1 MKALVTGAAGFIG
14 SHLCEALVRCG
25 DEVVAVDSFDD
36 LYPRPYKESNWSEVT
51 RSVGVLDLR
60 AADVRSESFFGSLDG
75 LPLDVIVHLAA
86 TAGVRPSIERPFD
99 YLDQN
104 LNGLLRVL
112 EFARRRRIGVV
123 FASSSSVYGNSTPIP
138 FEESDV
144 ADRPLSPYAATKRAG
159 EMLCHTYHHL
169 YGIPV
174 TCLRFFTVVGP
185 RQRPEMALHKF
196 VRLMH
201 HGEAIPVFGEGLLS
215 RDYTFIDDIV
225 DGVMR
230 SCRRLDGFRTYNL
243 GNDHPYTTTQLVDII
258 EAAMQRKA
266 RRVAMPGQPG
276 DVGITCASVR
286 KAESELGYV
295 ARTPLAVAVEKFVG
309 WYREVGLVI
318 ESRLGEE
325 G

>member
-1 MKALVTGAAGFIG
+1 MKVLVTGAAGFIG

-51 RSVGVLDLR
+51 RSVGTLDFR
-60 AADVRSESFFGSLDG
+60 TADVRDESFFRSLKG
-75 LPLDVIVHLAA
+75 VPLDVIVHLAA

-99 YLDQN
+99 YVDQN

-112 EFARRRRIGVV
+112 EFARRRQIGVV
-123 FASSSSVYGNSTPIP
+123 FASSSSVYGNSTRVP

-144 ADRPLSPYAATKRAG
+144 ADRPVSPYAATKRAG

-196 VRLMH
+196 VRMVH
-201 HGEAIPVFGEGLLS
+201 RGEAIPVFGAGLLS

-225 DGVMR
+225 DGVIR
-230 SCRRLDGFRTYNL
+230 SCRRLDGYRIYNL
-243 GNDHPYTTTQLVDII
+243 GNEHPHTTTQLIDLI
-258 EAAMQRKA
+258 EVAMQRKA

-276 DVGITCASVR
+276 DVDVTCASVR
-286 KAESELGYV
+286 KAESELGFS
-295 ARTPLAVAVEKFVG
+295 ARTPLVTAVEEFVG
-309 WYREVGLVI
+309 WYQQVALVI
-318 ESRLGEE
+318 ESRLGGE